1 MQLQH
6 VAAVVEGQLLR
17 GRPFPERR
25 EVALMDC
32 EEHLAQQEGDERR
45 LERTRVR
52 VRLVLNELMRE
63 VKYLSLEGE
72 PPLGQRP
79 QP

>member
-1 MQLQH
+1 
-6 VAAVVEGQLLR
+6 
-17 GRPFPERR
+17 
-25 EVALMDC
+25 MDC